1 MNDPALSPTCHDPDG
16 FKSVAVYEPVDPPDA
31 DDARAYT
38 PTDSTDAC
46 AVKPSNAPVRLP
58 AAVESPATST
68 TAVNLFACGSFTA
81 DTHTGS
87 AEHSG
92 TSGVVAAHPGNRT
105 NVNRSANEPPY
116 ACAKSE

>member
-31 DDARAYT
+31 DDANAYT
-38 PTDSTDAC
+38 PVDSTADSGP
-46 AVKPSNAPVRLP
+46 KPSNTPVRLP
-58 AAVESPATST
+58 AAVASPPTST
-68 TAVNLFACGSFTA
+68 TAVNVFAYGSLVA